1 MDFISIGERTQAR
14 WQQSLDTLAR
24 LLGIRVAAIM
34 RRHPG
39 GLSVLLASDTA
50 GNPLVPGMRIATS
63 AGGTYCDAVIEAG
76 QPVYVQ
82 NALDDPRWRDS
93 PMARAGFVAYLGYPL
108 LLPDGQVYGTLC
120 LLDTRQWPP
129 SDVHR
134 SIVSDFHGQV
144 EETLALIYE
153 NALFGAQQDTL
164 PSAALTVDTRGVV
177 ARANRRFPKLWGID
191 ADAASLAGRPLAE
204 VKALAAARLPDPA
217 AIDAA
222 LPDAPA
228 RETGGPSA
236 RPSARSGGTGGTGE
250 TGGLPVQLADGR
262 VLRRTF
268 RTLRDEHGRVWG
280 SLWLFEDV
288 TAEVRAQ
295 EALRR
300 SEERLKLAL
309 DAASEAHWDWN
320 FETGEL
326 YCSPRYYEML
336 GYVPGE
342 FECTHDALR
351 DLVHPDDMADV
362 TAALC
367 VPEGGV
373 TVPGLSGL
381 SGLSGPAVAR
391 VVAGACGVGQFE
403 VQFRLRTKDGGW
415 KWMLAR
421 GRVLARREDGSP
433 ARVVGTHMDITA
445 AVSQRL
451 ALARSEELF
460 RGIFSTA
467 SVGIVLLDRFGLL
480 VRVNDACARMLG
492 YATEEMRGQHFSRF
506 MHEEETPLAA
516 TILANLLA
524 RTQDASR
531 LQHRLRHKDGGYL
544 WTDIS
549 ASPLVG
555 PDGEVESALA
565 IITDINEQRAA
576 QQAQEDSERRY
587 RALFENAQVG
597 IFRTRISDGRFLEAN
612 ARIIEMYGWTDRAE
626 FLDKMRATEWY
637 VDPEARGR
645 VLAALLH
652 RGEFRNVEVEM
663 RRRDGSTVWFEYSGK
678 LAGDTIVGVAQDVT
692 QRRAAEA
699 ARQRSEAHYR
709 LLFEAAADAIFL
721 HDTEGR
727 FLDVNEV
734 ACRRL
739 GYTRRELLDM
749 TPHELDAVEFAEQV
763 GERIQ
768 RLREEGSLTF
778 ESAHRTRNGTV
789 LPVEIHA
796 KLLDFDG
803 RPVVLSIARDI
814 TDRKRLEQALM
825 REATTDPLTGIRNRR
840 QFFVDA
846 EREMGRATR
855 YGRPLT
861 VLMLDLDRFKRIN
874 DRFGHHAGDAVLLG
888 CVQACQQSLRD
899 TDILGRLG
907 GEEFAAV
914 LLETDLDDALAA
926 AERLRRAVEEMAVPF
941 GGQTLRCTVS
951 IGMALRGPGDAALDD
966 ILRRADS
973 ALYSAK
979 EAGRNRVM
987 LARATNGGMEDQN
1000 RRWSSGGV
1008 PRNG

>member
-1 MDFISIGERTQAR
+1 MDFINIGERTQAR

-24 LLGIRVAAIM
+24 VLGIRVAAIM

-39 GLSVLLASDTA
+39 GLTVLLSSNTA
-50 GNPLVPGMRIATS
+50 GNPLAPGMRIAATP
-63 AGGTYCDAVIEAG
+63 GGSYCDAVIDARE
-76 QPVYVQ
+76 PVYVQ

-93 PMARAGFVAYLGYPL
+93 TMVRAGFVSYLGYPL

-120 LLDTRQWPP
+120 LLGTREWPLP
-129 SDVHR
+129 EVHR
-134 SIVSDFHGQV
+134 AIVDDFHSQV
-144 EETLALIYE
+144 EDTLAQAYE

-164 PSAALTVDTRGVV
+164 PSAALTVDARGAV
-177 ARANRRFPKLWGID
+177 ARANRRFPQLWGIE
-191 ADAASLAGRPLAE
+191 ADAASLAGRPLEE
-204 VKALAAARLPDPA
+204 VRGLLATRLRDPGD
-217 AIDAA
+217 IDDA
-222 LPDAPA
+222 LPG
-228 RETGGPSA
+228 GGPQHGVEVPAQSA
-236 RPSARSGGTGGTGE
+236 RGPGSR
-250 TGGLPVQLADGR
+250 PVPLADGR
-262 VLRRTF
+262 VLRRTY
-268 RTLRDEHGRVWG
+268 RTLRDEHGRPWG
-280 SLWLFEDV
+280 SVWLFEDV

-295 EALRR
+295 EALAR

-342 FECTHDALR
+342 FECTHEALR
-351 DLVHPDDMADV
+351 DLMHPEDMPEVA
-362 TAALC
+362 AALC
-367 VPEGGV
+367 VPE
-373 TVPGLSGL
+373 TGL
-381 SGLSGPAVAR
+381 AVAGMATTDPAMAR
-391 VVAGACGVGQFE
+391 AVAGACGVGQFE

-451 ALARSEELF
+451 ALGRSEELF

-506 MHEEETPLAA
+506 MHDDETPLAA
-516 TILANLLA
+516 TTLTNLLD
-524 RTQDASR
+524 RTQTTSR
-531 LQHRLRHKDGGYL
+531 LQHRLRGKDGGYL

-549 ASPLVG
+549 ASPLEG
-555 PDGEVESALA
+555 PNGEVEAALA
-565 IITDINEQRAA
+565 IIVDINEQRAA

-597 IFRTRISDGRFLEAN
+597 IFRTRISDGKFLEAN
-612 ARIIEMYGWTDRAE
+612 GRIIAMYGWPDRAE
-626 FLDKMRATEWY
+626 FMDKMRSTEWY

-645 VLAALLH
+645 MVATLLR
-652 RGEFRNVEVEM
+652 RGEFRNIEVEM
-663 RRRDGSTVWFEYSGK
+663 RRRDGDTVWFEYSGK
-678 LAGDTIVGVAQDVT
+678 LDGDTIIGVAQDVT

-721 HDTEGR
+721 HEPDGR

-739 GYTRRELLDM
+739 GYTRRELLAM
-749 TPHELDAVEFAEQV
+749 TPEELDAPEFAEHV
-763 GERIQ
+763 PERIR
-768 RLREEGSLTF
+768 RLGEEGSLTF
-778 ESAHRTRNGTV
+778 ESAHRTRNGMV

-796 KLLDFDG
+796 KILDFDG

-846 EREMGRATR
+846 EREMGRAVR
-855 YGRPLT
+855 YGRPLA
-861 VLMLDLDRFKRIN
+861 VLMLDLDRFKRVN

-941 GGQTLRCTVS
+941 GGQDLRCTVS
-951 IGMALRGPGDAALDD
+951 IGLALHMPGDTAFDD
-966 ILRRADS
+966 ILRRADA
-973 ALYSAK
+973 ALYAAK

-987 LARATNGGMEDQN
+987 LARAANGGVEDQN
-1000 RRWSSGGV
+1000 RRWSSGGA
-1008 PRNG
+1008 PRQEG

>member
-1 MDFISIGERTQAR
+1 MDFINIGERTRNR

-34 RRHPG
+34 RRNPE
-39 GLSVLLASDTA
+39 GLSVLLSSNTA
-50 GNPLVPGMRIATS
+50 GNPLVPGMRMAS
-63 AGGTYCDAVIEAG
+63 AGGGTYCDAVVETG
-76 QPVYVQ
+76 KPVYVQ
-82 NALDDPRWRDS
+82 NALDDPHWRDS
-93 PMARAGFVAYLGYPL
+93 PMVRAGFVAYLGYPL
-108 LLPDGQVYGTLC
+108 RLPNGRLYGTLC
-120 LLDTRQWPP
+120 LLDTRQWPV
-129 SDVHR
+129 SEVYR
-134 SIVSDFHGQV
+134 GIVDDFHAQV
-144 EETLALIYE
+144 EEFLALAYE
-153 NALFGAQQDTL
+153 SALFGAQQDTL
-164 PSAALTVDTRGVV
+164 PSAALTVDIRGMVE
-177 ARANRRFPKLWGID
+177 RANRRFSKLWGIEVD
-191 ADAASLAGRPLAE
+191 ASGLAGLPLAE
-204 VKALAAARLPDPA
+204 VRTLLADRLLDPDAIAAVLPDDEAGLAASSGPMASSALVAPVRMPD
-217 AIDAA
+217 
-222 LPDAPA
+222 
-228 RETGGPSA
+228 
-236 RPSARSGGTGGTGE
+236 GTGGH
-250 TGGLPVQLADGR
+250 LVLLADGR
-262 VLRRTF
+262 VLRRTH
-268 RTLRDEHGRVWG
+268 RTLRGEYGRAWG
-280 SLWLFEDV
+280 SVWLFEDV

-295 EALRR
+295 EALTR

-342 FECTHDALR
+342 FECTHEALR
-351 DLVHPDDMADV
+351 DLMHPDDLSEV

-367 VPEGGV
+367 MPD
-373 TVPGLSGL
+373 
-381 SGLSGPAVAR
+381 PAVSHA
-391 VVAGACGVGQFE
+391 VAACGVGQFE
-403 VQFRLRTKDGGW
+403 VQFRLRTKNGGW

-433 ARVVGTHMDITA
+433 ARVVGTHMDITT

-480 VRVNDACARMLG
+480 VRVNEACARMLG
-492 YATEEMRGQHFSRF
+492 YEVEEMRGQHFSRF
-506 MHEEETPLAA
+506 MHNDETTLAA
-516 TILANLLA
+516 TILAGLLD
-524 RTQDASR
+524 RTQTTSR
-531 LQHRLRHKDGGYL
+531 LQHRLRGKDGDYL

-549 ASPLVG
+549 ASPLEG
-555 PDGEVESALA
+555 PDGEVEAALA
-565 IITDINEQRAA
+565 IIVDINEQRAA

-597 IFRTRISDGRFLEAN
+597 IFRTRIADGVFLEAN
-612 ARIIEMYGWTDRAE
+612 SRIIEMYGWPDHDE
-626 FLDKMRATEWY
+626 FMKTMRSTEWY
-637 VDPEARGR
+637 VDPEARTR
-645 VLAALLH
+645 MVSTLLR
-652 RGEFRNVEVEM
+652 RGEFRNMEVEM

-678 LAGDTIVGVAQDVT
+678 LDGDTVIGVAQDVT

-721 HDTEGR
+721 HDPEGR

-739 GYTRRELLDM
+739 GYTRRELLTM
-749 TPHELDAVEFAEQV
+749 NPRELDAEEFAEQV
-763 GERIQ
+763 EERILQ
-768 RLREEGSLTF
+768 LREEGSLTF
-778 ESAHRTRNGTV
+778 ESAHRTRSGTV

-846 EREMGRATR
+846 EREMGRAVR
-855 YGRPLT
+855 YGRPLA
-861 VLMLDLDRFKRIN
+861 VLMLDLDRFKRVN

-888 CVQACQQSLRD
+888 CVHACQQALRD

-907 GEEFAAV
+907 GEEFAVV
-914 LLETDLDDALAA
+914 LLETDLDDALIA
-926 AERLRRAVEEMAVPF
+926 AERLRKAVEEMDVPF
-941 GGQTLRCTVS
+941 SGQRLRCTVS
-951 IGMALRGPGDAALDD
+951 IGLALRGPGDGALDD
-966 ILRRADS
+966 ILRRADT
-973 ALYSAK
+973 ALYAAK

-987 LARATNGGMEDQN
+987 LARAVNGGVEDQN

-1008 PRNG
+1008 LRGEG

>member
-1 MDFISIGERTQAR
+1 MDFINIGERTRNR

-24 LLGIRVAAIM
+24 LLGIRAAAIM

-39 GLSVLLASDTA
+39 GLAVLLSSNTA
-50 GNPLVPGMRIATS
+50 GNPLVPGMRIVTMT
-63 AGGTYCDAVIEAG
+63 GGTYCDAVIEAG
-76 QPVYVQ
+76 RPVYVQ

-93 PMARAGFVAYLGYPL
+93 PMVRAGFVAYLGYPL
-108 LLPDGQVYGTLC
+108 LLPDGQLYGTLC
-120 LLDTRQWPP
+120 LLETRQWPV
-129 SDVHR
+129 SEVHR
-134 SIVSDFHGQV
+134 GIVDDFHGQV
-144 EETLALIYE
+144 EETLALAYE

-164 PSAALTVDTRGVV
+164 PSAALTVNTRGQVV
-177 ARANRRFPKLWGID
+177 RVNRRFPKLWGID
-191 ADAASLAGRPLAE
+191 ADAPGLVGRPLAE
-204 VKALAAARLPDPA
+204 VRTLLADRLSDPA
-217 AIDAA
+217 AIAGV
-222 LPDAPA
+222 LPDDEVGLAVFSGTTVRDALTVPVRAPD
-228 RETGGPSA
+228 GNGV
-236 RPSARSGGTGGTGE
+236 RSV
-250 TGGLPVQLADGR
+250 LLADGR
-262 VLRRTF
+262 VLRRTH
-268 RTLRDEHGRVWG
+268 RTLRGEYGRVWG
-280 SLWLFEDV
+280 SVWLFEDV
-288 TAEVRAQ
+288 TVEVRAQ
-295 EALRR
+295 EALTR

-342 FECTHDALR
+342 FECTHHALR
-351 DLVHPDDMADV
+351 DLMHPDDLGEV

-367 VPEGGV
+367 LPD
-373 TVPGLSGL
+373 
-381 SGLSGPAVAR
+381 PAVSHA
-391 VVAGACGVGQFE
+391 VAACGVGQFE

-433 ARVVGTHMDITA
+433 ARVVGTHMDITT

-492 YATEEMRGQHFSRF
+492 YTPDEMRGQHFSRF
-506 MHEEETPLAA
+506 MHGDETSLAA
-516 TILANLLA
+516 TTLTSLLD
-524 RTQDASR
+524 RTQTASR
-531 LQHRLRHKDGGYL
+531 LQHRLRGKDGGYL

-549 ASPLVG
+549 ASPLEG
-555 PDGEVESALA
+555 PDGEVEAALA
-565 IITDINEQRAA
+565 IIVDINEQRAA

-597 IFRTRISDGRFLEAN
+597 IFRTRIADGKFLEAN
-612 ARIIEMYGWTDRAE
+612 GRIIEMYGWADRAE
-626 FLDKMRATEWY
+626 FMEKMRSTEWY

-645 VLAALLH
+645 MVATLLR
-652 RGEFRNVEVEM
+652 RGEFRNIEVEM

-678 LAGDTIVGVAQDVT
+678 LDGDTIIGVAQDVT

-721 HDTEGR
+721 HDPEGR

-739 GYTRRELLDM
+739 GYTRRELLAM
-749 TPHELDAVEFAEQV
+749 PPHELDAEEFAEQA
-763 GERIQ
+763 GERIR

-778 ESAHRTRNGTV
+778 ESAHRTRGGSV

-803 RPVVLSIARDI
+803 KPVVLSIARDI

-846 EREMGRATR
+846 EREMGRAVR
-855 YGRPLT
+855 YGRPLA
-861 VLMLDLDRFKRIN
+861 VLMLDLDRFKRVN
-874 DRFGHHAGDAVLLG
+874 DRYGHHAGDAVLLG
-888 CVQACQQSLRD
+888 CVQACQQALRD

-914 LLETDLDDALAA
+914 LLETDLDDALVA
-926 AERLRRAVEEMAVPF
+926 AERLRRAVEEMDVPF
-941 GGQTLRCTVS
+941 SGQRLRCTVS
-951 IGMALRGPGDAALDD
+951 IGLALRGPGDSALDD

-973 ALYSAK
+973 ALYAAK

-987 LARATNGGMEDQN
+987 LARAVNGGAEDQN

-1008 PRNG
+1008 QRGEG

>member
-1 MDFISIGERTQAR
+1 MDFIRIGERTRNR
-14 WQQSLDTLAR
+14 WQLSLDTLAR
-24 LLGIRVAAIM
+24 LLGIGVAAIM

-39 GLSVLLASDTA
+39 GLSVLLSSNTA
-50 GNPLVPGMRIATS
+50 GNPLVPGMRIATM

-76 QPVYVQ
+76 RPVHVQ
-82 NALDDPRWRDS
+82 NALDDPLWRDS
-93 PMARAGFVAYLGYPL
+93 PMVRAGFVAYLGYPL
-108 LLPDGQVYGTLC
+108 LLPDGQLFGTLC
-120 LLDTRQWPP
+120 LLETRQWLI
-129 SDVHR
+129 SGMHR
-134 SIVSDFHGQV
+134 GIVDDFHGQV
-144 EETLALIYE
+144 EETLALAYE

-164 PSAALTVDTRGVV
+164 PSAALTVDIRGMV
-177 ARANRRFPKLWGID
+177 ARVNRRFPKVWGID
-191 ADAASLAGRPLAE
+191 VDASSLVGRPLAE
-204 VKALAAARLPDPA
+204 VRTLLADRLRDSAAIAGVLPADEVGLAAEPFTLA
-217 AIDAA
+217 AQAVPSA
-222 LPDAPA
+222 SV
-228 RETGGPSA
+228 PSA
-236 RPSARSGGTGGTGE
+236 RMPDGTGGY
-250 TGGLPVQLADGR
+250 PVLLADGR
-262 VLRRTF
+262 VLRRTY
-268 RTLRDEHGRVWG
+268 RTLRGEYGRTWG
-280 SLWLFEDV
+280 SVWLFEDV

-295 EALRR
+295 EALTR

-351 DLVHPDDMADV
+351 DLMHPDDLCEV
-362 TAALC
+362 TTALC
-367 VPEGGV
+367 MPD
-373 TVPGLSGL
+373 
-381 SGLSGPAVAR
+381 PAVSHA
-391 VVAGACGVGQFE
+391 VEACGVGQFE
-403 VQFRLRTKDGGW
+403 VQFRLRAKGGDW

-451 ALARSEELF
+451 ALGRSEELF

-492 YATEEMRGQHFSRF
+492 YATDEMRGQHFSRF
-506 MHEEETPLAA
+506 MHDDETTLAA
-516 TILANLLA
+516 TTLTSLLD
-524 RTQDASR
+524 RTQSTSR
-531 LQHRLRHKDGGYL
+531 LQHRLRGKDGSYL

-549 ASPLVG
+549 ASPLEG
-555 PDGEVESALA
+555 PNGEVEAALA
-565 IITDINEQRAA
+565 IIVDINEQRTA

-597 IFRTRISDGRFLEAN
+597 IFRTRISDGRFMEAN
-612 ARIIEMYGWTDRAE
+612 SRIIEMYGWPDRAE
-626 FLDKMRATEWY
+626 FMEKMRSTEWY
-637 VDPEARGR
+637 VDSEARGR
-645 VLAALLH
+645 MVGTLLR
-652 RGEFRNVEVEM
+652 RGEFRNIEVEM

-678 LAGDTIVGVAQDVT
+678 LDGDTIIGVAQDVT

-721 HDTEGR
+721 HDPEGK

-739 GYTRRELLDM
+739 GYTRRELLAM
-749 TPHELDAVEFAEQV
+749 TPRELDAEEFAEQV
-763 GERIQ
+763 GERIR

-803 RPVVLSIARDI
+803 KPVVLSIARDI

-846 EREMGRATR
+846 EREMGRAVR
-855 YGRPLT
+855 YGRPLA
-861 VLMLDLDRFKRIN
+861 VLMLDLDRFKRVN
-874 DRFGHHAGDAVLLG
+874 DRFGHHAGDAVLMG
-888 CVQACQQSLRD
+888 CVQACQQALRE

-926 AERLRRAVEEMAVPF
+926 AERLRRAVEEMDVPF
-941 GGQTLRCTVS
+941 SGQRLRCTVS
-951 IGMALRGPGDAALDD
+951 IGLALRGPGDGALDD

-973 ALYSAK
+973 ALYAAK

-987 LARATNGGMEDQN
+987 LARAVNSGAEDQN

-1008 PRNG
+1008 LRGES

>member
-1 MDFISIGERTQAR
+1 MDFINIGERTRNR

-24 LLGIRVAAIM
+24 LLGIRAAAIM

-39 GLSVLLASDTA
+39 GLSVLLSSNTA
-50 GNPLVPGMRIATS
+50 GNPLLPGMRIATM

-93 PMARAGFVAYLGYPL
+93 PMVQAGFVAYLGYPL
-108 LLPDGQVYGTLC
+108 LLPDGQLYGTLC
-120 LLDTRQWPP
+120 LLETRQWPV
-129 SDVHR
+129 SEVHR
-134 SIVSDFHGQV
+134 GIVEDFHAQV
-144 EETLALIYE
+144 EETLALAYE

-164 PSAALTVDTRGVV
+164 PSAALTVNTHGQVV
-177 ARANRRFPKLWGID
+177 RVNRRFPKLWGID
-191 ADAASLAGRPLAE
+191 ADAPGLVGRPLAE
-204 VKALAAARLPDPA
+204 VRTLLADRLSDPA
-217 AIDAA
+217 AITSVLPDGEAGPA
-222 LPDAPA
+222 TFSAPDAPGA
-228 RETGGPSA
+228 LAVPSRMPNGAGGH
-236 RPSARSGGTGGTGE
+236 
-250 TGGLPVQLADGR
+250 PVLLADGR
-262 VLRRTF
+262 VLRCTH
-268 RTLRDEHGRVWG
+268 RTLRGEYGRAWGRV
-280 SLWLFEDV
+280 WLFEDV
-288 TAEVRAQ
+288 TAEVRGQ
-295 EALRR
+295 EALER

-342 FECTHDALR
+342 FECTHYALR
-351 DLVHPDDMADV
+351 DLMHPDDLGEV
-362 TAALC
+362 TTALC
-367 VPEGGV
+367 LPD
-373 TVPGLSGL
+373 
-381 SGLSGPAVAR
+381 PAVSDA
-391 VVAGACGVGQFE
+391 VTTCGVGQFE

-421 GRVLARREDGSP
+421 GRVLARRADGSP
-433 ARVVGTHMDITA
+433 ARVVGTHMDISA
-445 AVSQRL
+445 AVSQQL
-451 ALARSEELF
+451 ALGRSEELF

-480 VRVNDACARMLG
+480 MRVNDACACMLG
-492 YATEEMRGQHFSRF
+492 YGVDEMRGQHFSRF
-506 MHEEETPLAA
+506 MHVDETPVAA
-516 TILANLLA
+516 TTLTSLLD
-524 RTQDASR
+524 RTQSASR
-531 LQHRLRHKDGGYL
+531 LQHRLRHKNGGYL

-549 ASPLVG
+549 ASPLEG
-555 PDGEVESALA
+555 PDGEVEAALA
-565 IITDINEQRAA
+565 IIVDINEQRAA

-597 IFRTRISDGRFLEAN
+597 IFRTRIADGRFLEAN
-612 ARIIEMYGWTDRAE
+612 SRIIEMYGWTDRAE
-626 FLDKMRATEWY
+626 FMEKMRSTEWY

-645 VLAALLH
+645 MVTTLLR
-652 RGEFRNVEVEM
+652 RGEFRNMEVEM
-663 RRRDGSTVWFEYSGK
+663 RRRDDSTVWFEYSGK
-678 LAGDTIVGVAQDVT
+678 LDGDTIIGVAQDVT

-739 GYTRRELLDM
+739 GYTRSELLAM
-749 TPHELDAVEFAEQV
+749 SPKKLDAEEFAEQV
-763 GERIQ
+763 EDRIRQ
-768 RLREEGSLTF
+768 LREEGSLTF
-778 ESAHRTRNGTV
+778 ESAHRTRTGSV

-803 RPVVLSIARDI
+803 KPVVLSIARDI

-840 QFFVDA
+840 QFFADA
-846 EREMGRATR
+846 EREMGRAVR
-855 YGRPLT
+855 YGHPLA
-861 VLMLDLDRFKRIN
+861 VLMLDLDRFKRVN
-874 DRFGHHAGDAVLLG
+874 DRFGHHAGDAVLRG
-888 CVQACQQSLRD
+888 CVQACQQALRD

-914 LLETDLDDALAA
+914 LLETDMDDALAA
-926 AERLRRAVEEMAVPF
+926 AERLRRAVEEMDVPF
-941 GGQTLRCTVS
+941 SGQQLRCTVS
-951 IGMALRGPGDAALDD
+951 IGLALRGAGDSALDD

-973 ALYSAK
+973 ALYAAK

-987 LARATNGGMEDQN
+987 LARPVNGGVEDQN

-1008 PRNG
+1008 LRGDG

>member
-1 MDFISIGERTQAR
+1 MIFITIGGRTRSR

-39 GLSVLLASDTA
+39 GLSVLLSSNTA
-50 GNPLVPGMRIATS
+50 GNPLAPGMRIADT
-63 AGGTYCDAVIEAG
+63 AGGSYCNAVVADG
-76 QPVYVQ
+76 RPVHVQ
-82 NALDDPRWRDS
+82 NALDDLRWRDS
-93 PMARAGFVAYLGYPL
+93 PMARAGFVSYLGYPL
-108 LLPDGQVYGTLC
+108 LLPDGQLYGTLC
-120 LLDTRQWPP
+120 LLDTRQWPV
-129 SDVHR
+129 SEVHR
-134 SIVSDFHGQV
+134 GIVEDFHGQI
-144 EETLALIYE
+144 EETLALGYE

-164 PSAALTVDTRGVV
+164 PSAALTVDIRGIV
-177 ARANRRFPKLWGID
+177 ARANLRFPKVWGIE
-191 ADAASLAGRPLAE
+191 ADAASLTGRPLAE
-204 VKALAAARLPDPA
+204 VRPLVAARLRDPTDIENILPDGEVRQADEPL
-217 AIDAA
+217 A
-222 LPDAPA
+222 LPA
-228 RETGGPSA
+228 RRLAEPGGQ
-236 RPSARSGGTGGTGE
+236 
-250 TGGLPVQLADGR
+250 PVLLADGR

-268 RTLRDEHGRVWG
+268 RTLRDENGLVWGRV
-280 SLWLFEDV
+280 WLFEDV

-309 DAASEAHWDWN
+309 DASSEAHWDWN

-336 GYVPGE
+336 GYMPGE
-342 FECTHDALR
+342 FECTHEALR
-351 DLVHPDDMADV
+351 DLMHPDDLSEV
-362 TAALC
+362 TAAMCMPDPALSHA
-367 VPEGGV
+367 V
-373 TVPGLSGL
+373 T
-381 SGLSGPAVAR
+381 
-391 VVAGACGVGQFE
+391 ACGVGQFE
-403 VQFRLRTKDGGW
+403 VQFRLRTKGGGW
-415 KWMLAR
+415 NWMLAR

-492 YATEEMRGQHFSRF
+492 HAVDEMRGQHFSRF
-506 MHEEETPLAA
+506 MHDEETTLAA
-516 TILANLLA
+516 HALAGLLN
-524 RTQDASR
+524 RTQAASR
-531 LQHRLRHKDGGYL
+531 LQHRLRCKDGGYL

-549 ASPLVG
+549 SSPLVS
-555 PDGEVESALA
+555 PDGEVEAALA
-565 IITDINEQRAA
+565 IIVDINEQRAA
-576 QQAQEDSERRY
+576 QQAQEGSERRY

-597 IFRTRISDGRFLEAN
+597 IFRTRIGDGKFLEAN
-612 ARIIEMYGWTDRAE
+612 SRIIEMYGWSDRAE
-626 FLDKMRATEWY
+626 FMEKMRATEWY

-645 VLAALLH
+645 MVSTLLR
-652 RGEFRNVEVEM
+652 RGEFRNIEVEM

-678 LAGDTIVGVAQDVT
+678 LDGDTVIGVAQDVT
-692 QRRAAEA
+692 QRRAAES

-721 HDTEGR
+721 HDPEGH

-739 GYTRRELLDM
+739 GYTRHELLDM
-749 TPHELDAVEFAEQV
+749 SPHELDAEEFAEQV
-763 GERIQ
+763 GERIR

-778 ESAHRTRNGTV
+778 ESAHRTRNGAV

-840 QFFVDA
+840 QFFAEA
-846 EREMGRATR
+846 EREMGRAVR
-855 YGRPLT
+855 YGRPLA
-861 VLMLDLDRFKRIN
+861 VLMLDLDRFKRVN
-874 DRFGHHAGDAVLLG
+874 DRYGHHAGDAVLLG

-907 GEEFAAV
+907 GEEFAVV

-926 AERLRRAVEEMAVPF
+926 AERLRRAVAEMAVPF
-941 GGQTLRCTVS
+941 GGQDLRCTVS
-951 IGMALRGPGDAALDD
+951 IGLALHGPGDTAFDD
-966 ILRRADS
+966 ILRRADG
-973 ALYSAK
+973 ALYAAK

-987 LARATNGGMEDQN
+987 LARAANGGLEDQS

-1008 PRNG
+1008 PRGDV